1 MVNKNSIITT
11 PVDPE
16 NHSGP
21 QSKRG
26 NLNSVWSWLSKPLT
40 PIPTANDRRVNLL
53 AWLLLFIFLLT
64 VTALVLV
71 MIVDPVSSPRH
82 WEYVRLI
89 LGLDFFLAFA
99 YGLNCAGH
107 YPAAAGLTVACAFL
121 GPWGSLILD
130 PTIIQGD
137 FVLLAYAT
145 LSILL
150 SSILLSPLITAV
162 LSVLQLVGLAL
173 IPIISSAA
181 DSINWESL
189 LALIFFTSILSI
201 LSNILSQ
208 RNLEQIDRQA
218 VLSNESEVRMRELS
232 VRDHLTRLFNRRYL
246 EETLDREIK
255 RSLRSQHTIGIII
268 FDVDHFKEINDGWG
282 HAAGDVVLQQLGQ
295 LSLTTIRGGDVACR
309 YGGDEFLLVLPEASL
324 DVTRERAEY
333 LRIEAR
339 RLKEEYNSQRVKS
352 FTISVGVAI
361 YPDHGSTG
369 DEILRSADKALYR
382 AKSEG
387 RDRVV
392 VADQSI

>member
-1 MVNKNSIITT
+1 MMNKNSITTT

-16 NHSGP
+16 NRSGP
-21 QSKRG
+21 QSIRG
-26 NLNSVWSWLSKPLT
+26 NMHSVWSWLTRPLT
-40 PIPTANDRRVNLL
+40 ALPSANDRRMNLL

-64 VTALVLV
+64 ITALLLV
-71 MIVDPVSSPRH
+71 FIVDPVSSPRH

-89 LGLDFFLAFA
+89 LGLDVLLIFA

-107 YPAAAGLTVACAFL
+107 FSAAAGLTVACAFL

-130 PTIIQGD
+130 PTIIHGD
-137 FVLLAYAT
+137 FVPLAYST

-150 SSILLSPLITAV
+150 SSILLSPFITAI
-162 LSVLQLVGLAL
+162 LSVLQLIGLAL
-173 IPIISSAA
+173 IPIISPAA
-181 DSINWESL
+181 GSINWPSL
-189 LALIFFTSILSI
+189 LALIFFTSVLSI

-208 RNLEQIDRQA
+208 RNLEQIDHQA
-218 VLSNESEVRMRELS
+218 VLSIESEARMRELS

-246 EETLDREIK
+246 EETLDREIR
-255 RSLRSQHTIGIII
+255 RSLRSHYTIGIII

-295 LSLTTIRGGDVACR
+295 LSLTAIRGGDIACR
-309 YGGDEFLLVLPEASL
+309 YGGDEFVLVLPEASL

-339 RLKEEYNSQRVKS
+339 RLQEEYNSQRVKS
-352 FTISVGVAI
+352 FTISLGVAI

-369 DEILRSADKALYR
+369 DEVLRSADKALYR

-392 VADQSI
+392 VADHSI

>member
-1 MVNKNSIITT
+1 M
-11 PVDPE
+11 
-16 NHSGP
+16 
-21 QSKRG
+21 
-26 NLNSVWSWLSKPLT
+26 
-40 PIPTANDRRVNLL
+40 NLL

-64 VTALVLV
+64 ITALLLV

-89 LGLDFFLAFA
+89 LGLDVLLIFA

-107 YPAAAGLTVACAFL
+107 FSASAGLTVACAFL

-130 PTIIQGD
+130 PTIIRGD
-137 FVLLAYAT
+137 FVPLAYST

-150 SSILLSPLITAV
+150 SSILLSPFITAI
-162 LSVLQLVGLAL
+162 LSVLQLIGLAL
-173 IPIISSAA
+173 IPIISPAA
-181 DSINWESL
+181 DSINWPSL
-189 LALIFFTSILSI
+189 LALIFFTSVLSI

-208 RNLEQIDRQA
+208 RNLEQIDHQA
-218 VLSNESEVRMRELS
+218 VLSTESEARMRELS

-246 EETLDREIK
+246 EETLDREIR
-255 RSLRSQHTIGIII
+255 RSLRSHYTIGIII
-268 FDVDHFKEINDGWG
+268 FDVDNFKEINDGWG

-295 LSLTTIRGGDVACR
+295 LSLTAIRGGDIACR
-309 YGGDEFLLVLPEASL
+309 YGGDEFVLVLPEASL

-339 RLKEEYNSQRVKS
+339 RLQEEYNSQRVKS
-352 FTISVGVAI
+352 FTISLGVAI

-369 DEILRSADKALYR
+369 DDVLRSADKALYR

-392 VADQSI
+392 VADHSI